1 MYHRHF
7 GDEEAHHTAAAIAE
21 KIRKLLA
28 RATVLML
35 ILMFAPMLY
44 EAMSGDTLD
53 HLAGANTAIMADI
66 QWGIMVATAFVIAG
80 LVGVARVGGRCTSG
94 TR

>member
-1 MYHRHF
+1 MYHRSF
-7 GDEEAHHTAAAIAE
+7 GEDESHHTAAIIAE
-21 KIRKLLA
+21 KLRKLLA

-53 HLAGANTAIMADI
+53 HLAGANAGVMEDI
-66 QWGIMVATAFVIAG
+66 KWGIMVATAFVIAG